1 MGIAQSAL
9 KNASAHLTTTLA
21 DVYTC
26 PASTVAK
33 ITHAQ
38 VANVDGA
45 AAADVSVALY
55 DSSSAAT
62 YYYAKT
68 ISVAADAGLK
78 PLGDLVGAILEAGD
92 KIQGQASAASDLD
105 IILSVT
111 EYTVS

>member
-1 MGIAQSAL
+1 MAIAQSAL
-9 KNASAHLTTTLA
+9 KNASAHLTTSLA

-26 PASTVAK
+26 PASTVALVK
-33 ITHAQ
+33 HAQ

-55 DSSSAAT
+55 DASAEAT

-78 PLGDLVGAILEAGD
+78 PLGDLVGAVLEAGD
-92 KIQGQASAASDLD
+92 KIQGQASAADDLD
-105 IILSVT
+105 IILSVV
-111 EYTVS
+111 EYAVS

>member
-9 KNASAHLTTTLA
+9 KNASAHLTTSLA

-26 PASTVAK
+26 PASTVALVK
-33 ITHAQ
+33 HAQ

-55 DSSSAAT
+55 DASATAT

-78 PLGDLVGAILEAGD
+78 PLGDLVGAVLEAGD
-92 KIQGQASAASDLD
+92 KIQGQASAADDLD
-105 IILSVT
+105 IILSVV
-111 EYTVS
+111 EYAVS

>member
-9 KNASAHLTTTLA
+9 KNASAHLTTSLA

-26 PASTVAK
+26 PSGKAAK
-33 ITHAQ
+33 VTHAQ
-38 VANVDGA
+38 VANVDGT

-55 DSSSAAT
+55 DSSATAT

-78 PLGDLVGAILEAGD
+78 PLGDLVGAVLEAGD
-92 KIQGQASAASDLD
+92 KIQGQASADGDLD

>member
-1 MGIAQSAL
+1 MAIAQSAL
-9 KNASAHLTTTLA
+9 KNASAHLTTSLA

-26 PASTVAK
+26 PASTVALVK
-33 ITHAQ
+33 HAQ

-55 DSSSAAT
+55 DASAEAT

-78 PLGDLVGAILEAGD
+78 PLGDLVGAVLEAGD
-92 KIQGQASAASDLD
+92 KIQGQASADGDLD
-105 IILSVT
+105 IILSVV
-111 EYTVS
+111 EYAVS

>member
-1 MGIAQSAL
+1 MGIVQSAL
-9 KNASAHLTTTLA
+9 KNASAHLTTSLA

-62 YYYAKT
+62 YYFCKT
-68 ISVAADAGLK
+68 VSVAADAGLK

>member
-1 MGIAQSAL
+1 MGIAQSSL
-9 KNASAHLTTTLA
+9 KNASAHLTTSLA

-26 PASTVAK
+26 PASTVALVK
-33 ITHAQ
+33 HAQ

-55 DSSSAAT
+55 DASAEAT

-78 PLGDLVGAILEAGD
+78 PLGDLVGAVLEAGD
-92 KIQGQASAASDLD
+92 KIRGQASAADDLD
-105 IILSVT
+105 IILSVV
-111 EYTVS
+111 EYAVS

>member
-1 MGIAQSAL
+1 MAIAQSAL
-9 KNASAHLTTTLA
+9 KNASAHLTTSLA

-26 PASTVAK
+26 PASTVAVIK
-33 ITHAQ
+33 HAQ

-55 DSSSAAT
+55 DASAEAT

-78 PLGDLVGAILEAGD
+78 PLGDLVGAVLEAGD
-92 KIQGQASAASDLD
+92 KIKGQASAADDLD
-105 IILSVT
+105 IILSVV
-111 EYTVS
+111 EYAVS

>member
-1 MGIAQSAL
+1 MAIAQSAL
-9 KNASAHLTTTLA
+9 KNASAHLTTSLA

-26 PASTVAK
+26 PASTVAVIK
-33 ITHAQ
+33 HAQ

>member
-9 KNASAHLTTTLA
+9 KNASAHLTTSLA

-26 PASTVAK
+26 PASTVALVK
-33 ITHAQ
+33 HAQ

-45 AAADVSVALY
+45 AGADVSVALY
-55 DSSSAAT
+55 DSSTTAT

-78 PLGDLVGAILEAGD
+78 PLGDLVGAVLEAGD
-92 KIQGQASAASDLD
+92 KIQGQASAAGDLD
-105 IILSVT
+105 IILSVV
-111 EYTVS
+111 EYAVS

>member
-9 KNASAHLTTTLA
+9 KNASAHLTTSLA

-26 PASTVAK
+26 PSGKAAK
-33 ITHAQ
+33 VTHAQ
-38 VANVDGA
+38 VANVDGT

-55 DSSSAAT
+55 DSSATAT

-78 PLGDLVGAILEAGD
+78 PLGDLVGAVLEAGD
-92 KIQGQASAASDLD
+92 KIQGQASAADDLD
-105 IILSVT
+105 IILSVV

>member
-1 MGIAQSAL
+1 MAIAQSAL
-9 KNASAHLTTTLA
+9 KNASAHLTTSLA

-26 PASTVAK
+26 PASTVAVIK
-33 ITHAQ
+33 HAQ

-55 DSSSAAT
+55 DASAEAT

-78 PLGDLVGAILEAGD
+78 PLGDLVGAVLEAGD
-92 KIQGQASAASDLD
+92 KIRGQASAADDLD
-105 IILSVT
+105 IILSVV
-111 EYTVS
+111 EYAVS

>member
-9 KNASAHLTTTLA
+9 KNAGAHLTTSLA

-26 PASTVAK
+26 PASTVAVIK
-33 ITHAQ
+33 HAQ

-45 AAADVSVALY
+45 AAADVSVTLY
-55 DSSSAAT
+55 DASAEAT

-78 PLGDLVGAILEAGD
+78 PLGDLVGAVLEAGD
-92 KIQGQASAASDLD
+92 KIQGQASADGDLD
-105 IILSVT
+105 IILSVV
-111 EYTVS
+111 EYAVS

>member
-26 PASTVAK
+26 PSGKAAK

-38 VANVDGA
+38 VANVDGS

-55 DSSSAAT
+55 DASAEAT

-92 KIQGQASAASDLD
+92 KIQGQASADGDLD
-105 IILSVT
+105 IILSVV
-111 EYTVS
+111 EYAVS

>member
-1 MGIAQSAL
+1 MSIVLNGMKVYA
-9 KNASAHLTTTLA
+9 AHLTTSLA

-26 PASTVAK
+26 PASTVAVIK
-33 ITHAQ
+33 HAQ

-55 DSSSAAT
+55 DSSAAAT

-78 PLGDLVGAILEAGD
+78 PLGDLVGAVLEAGD
-92 KIQGQASAASDLD
+92 KIQGQASAADDLD
-105 IILSVT
+105 IILSVV
-111 EYTVS
+111 EYAVS

>member
-9 KNASAHLTTTLA
+9 KNASAHLTTSLA

-26 PASTVAK
+26 PSGKAAK
-33 ITHAQ
+33 IMHAQ
-38 VANVDGA
+38 VANVDGT

-78 PLGDLVGAILEAGD
+78 PLGDLVGAVLEAGD
-92 KIQGQASAASDLD
+92 KIQGQASADGDLD

>member
-9 KNASAHLTTTLA
+9 KNAGAHLTTSLA

-26 PASTVAK
+26 PASTVAVIK
-33 ITHAQ
+33 HAQ

-55 DSSSAAT
+55 DASAEAT

-78 PLGDLVGAILEAGD
+78 PLGDLVGAVLEAGD
-92 KIQGQASAASDLD
+92 KIQGQASAADDLD
-105 IILSVT
+105 IILSVV
-111 EYTVS
+111 EYAVS

>member
-9 KNASAHLTTTLA
+9 KNASAHLTTSLA

-55 DSSSAAT
+55 DASAEAT

-78 PLGDLVGAILEAGD
+78 PLGDLVGAVLEAGD

-105 IILSVT
+105 IILSVV
-111 EYTVS
+111 EYAVS

>member
-1 MGIAQSAL
+1 MAIAQSAL
-9 KNASAHLTTTLA
+9 KNASAHLTTSLA

-26 PASTVAK
+26 PASTAAIIK
-33 ITHAQ
+33 HAQ

-55 DSSSAAT
+55 DASAEAT

-78 PLGDLVGAILEAGD
+78 PLGDLVGAVLEAGD
-92 KIQGQASAASDLD
+92 KIKGQASAADDLD
-105 IILSVT
+105 IILSIV